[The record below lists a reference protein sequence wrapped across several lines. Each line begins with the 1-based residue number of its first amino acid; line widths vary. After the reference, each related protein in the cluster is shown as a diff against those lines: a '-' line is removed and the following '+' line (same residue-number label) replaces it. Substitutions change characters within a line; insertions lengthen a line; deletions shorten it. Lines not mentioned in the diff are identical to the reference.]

1 VWQPCEL
8 LYTCYLLL
16 ATCCSTQ
23 LCSGAAAH
31 HRGRQSRQDTG
42 RGRRSSRRRQRSV
55 HSTSPQSVARVRLR
69 YCSIH
74 SSSPVHIAHR
84 ASRGSICVIARSTRR
99 VQSTS
104 NTERR
109 AGPSALLFDPLDESS
124 PHRSQSVAR
133 VRLRYCSI
141 HSSSPVQL
149 FELVVASQDA
159 ASVDDDAAI
168 LGSTKTRAAAMRPPD
183 AITVARVDENL
194 FCWHFRLDDNS
205 NAEIFSYQ

>member
-1 VWQPCEL
+1 MWQPCEL

-16 ATCCSTQ
+16 VTCCSTQ
-23 LCSGAAAH
+23 LCCGAAAH

-55 HSTSPQSVARVRLR
+55 HSTSPR
-69 YCSIH
+69 SI
-74 SSSPVHIAHR
+74 
-84 ASRGSICVIARSTRR
+84 
-99 VQSTS
+99 
-104 NTERR
+104 
-109 AGPSALLFDPLDESS
+109 
-124 PHRSQSVAR
+124 AR

-159 ASVDDDAAI
+159 ASVDDDAAV
-168 LGSTKTRAAAMRPPD
+168 LGSTETRAAAMRPPA

-205 NAEIFSYQ
+205 KAEIFSYQ